1 MPESRGR
8 PRPKKKRR
16 DEHSAAPAPA
26 AQTKTNPTWWAPV
39 MVTLMVIG
47 VLWVAVYYIT
57 GGDWPV
63 AAIGAWNLGVGMG
76 LLMAGFL
83 MTTRWH

>member
-8 PRPKKKRR
+8 PRPRTRR
-16 DEHSAAPAPA
+16 GERPQTPVASAPRG
-26 AQTKTNPTWWAPV
+26 NPPWFVPV
-39 MVTLMVIG
+39 MVALMVAG

-76 LLMAGFL
+76 LIMAGFL
-83 MTTRWH
+83 MTTRWQ